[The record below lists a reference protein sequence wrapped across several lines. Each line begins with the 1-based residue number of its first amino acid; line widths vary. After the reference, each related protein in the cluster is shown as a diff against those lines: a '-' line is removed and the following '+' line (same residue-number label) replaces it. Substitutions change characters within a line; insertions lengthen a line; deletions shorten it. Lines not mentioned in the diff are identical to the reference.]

1 MAEGTEPT
9 LEELLANPA
18 SIGGISTTSFEFDP
32 TLARP
37 PRLVYEP
44 QATAKG
50 NVYVQ
55 NKSYTGSNRVSAL
68 NRFELDVN
76 GKPLGPYD
84 EDRDAK
90 NELYKMDDTER
101 RAQLTTVS
109 KLLGGSYRP
118 SRTGLTDSDFNA
130 FKQVLRQANAMGR
143 TWDVAI
149 QYMSQMPMSAEG
161 TGRTYRLTSPD
172 DIKYVAQ
179 ETAIQLLGRGL
190 DPRAMQRIIK
200 AVQAEDVRSQ
210 QSGTRAQAPNLN
222 VAVQQ
227 QVMKQDPK
235 EAKMQGAA
243 TIAEILDATLGGR

>member
-1 MAEGTEPT
+1 MADPTGPT
-9 LEELLANPA
+9 LEELLAGAPA
-18 SIGGISTTSFEFDP
+18 IGGLTTTSFEFDP

-37 PRLVYEP
+37 SRVVFEP
-44 QATAKG
+44 QKTAKG
-50 NVYVQ
+50 VVYVQ
-55 NKSYTGSNRVSAL
+55 NKSYVGSNRVNAL
-68 NRFELDVN
+68 NRFDMDDN

-90 NELYKMDDTER
+90 TALYSMDDTER
-101 RAQLTTVS
+101 RARLTTVA
-109 KLLGGSYRP
+109 KLLGGNYTP
-118 SRTGLTDSDFNA
+118 SRTGLMDSDFNA

-149 QYMSQMPMSAEG
+149 QYMAQMPASAEG
-161 TGRTYRLTSPD
+161 TGRSYRLTSPD

-190 DPRAMQRIIK
+190 DPRAMQRIIR

-210 QSGTRAQAPNLN
+210 QPGTRAQAPNLN

-227 QVMKQDPK
+227 QVMKQDPA
-235 EAKMQGAA
+235 EANIQGAA
-243 TIAEILDATLGGR
+243 TIAELLDAALGGR